1 MRETVIDETMCYKMR
16 ETNIFEKEIKHSP
29 SAITWDR
36 MQFKVI

>member
-1 MRETVIDETMCYKMR
+1 MCYKMRKMR